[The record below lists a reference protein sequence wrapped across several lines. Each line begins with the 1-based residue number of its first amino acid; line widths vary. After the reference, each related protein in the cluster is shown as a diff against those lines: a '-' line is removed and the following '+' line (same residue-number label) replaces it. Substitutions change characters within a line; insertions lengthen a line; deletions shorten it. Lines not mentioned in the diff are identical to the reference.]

1 MSKKL
6 RHKKILEIIEQ
17 MSIQTQGQLTDCL
30 IDAGFD
36 VTQATVSRDIKE
48 LRLVKIAGKGEE
60 YKYAL
65 PGRENDAD
73 RSKRYI
79 ALLSHSLINVQCA
92 GNLVVL
98 KSIPGS
104 ASGCAIA
111 VEILDFKEIV
121 GILAG
126 DDTVFL
132 AVTTPKAAEEIA
144 EKIGEVTE

>member
-6 RHKKILEIIEQ
+6 RHKKILEIIET
-17 MSIQTQGQLTDCL
+17 MSIETQGQLTGCL
-30 IDAGFD
+30 IEEGFD

-48 LRLVKIAGKGEE
+48 LRLVKIADKGDK

-65 PGRENDAD
+65 PGRENLEDKK
-73 RSKRYI
+73 RRYI

-104 ASGCAIA
+104 AQGCAIA
-111 VEILDFKEIV
+111 VEMLDFKEII

-132 AVTTPKAAEEIA
+132 AVTTPQAAEKITE
-144 EKIGEVTE
+144 EIGEVTE

>member
-6 RHKKILEIIEQ
+6 RHKEILEIIEKN
-17 MSIQTQGQLTDCL
+17 SVETQGQLTEYL
-30 IDAGFD
+30 IKKGFD

-48 LRLVKIAGKGEE
+48 LRLVKIADKGEK

-65 PGRENDAD
+65 PGRENDND
-73 RSKRYI
+73 RRKRYI
-79 ALLSHSLINVQCA
+79 ALLKHSLITVQCA
-92 GNLVVL
+92 GNIIVL

-111 VEILDFKEIV
+111 VETLDFKEVI

-132 AVTTPKAAEEIA
+132 AVSTPEDALKIA